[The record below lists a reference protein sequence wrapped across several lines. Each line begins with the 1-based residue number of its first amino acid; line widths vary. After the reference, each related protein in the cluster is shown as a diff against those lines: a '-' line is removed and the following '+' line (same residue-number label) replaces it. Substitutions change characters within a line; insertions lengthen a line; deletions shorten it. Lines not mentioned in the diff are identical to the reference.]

1 MAHPPVPTERVV
13 RGPTVIDQ
21 VLFELW
27 FVGVGA
33 MAWAVL
39 RISTEQLARCIYRAL
54 RRRTRGTAGVVR

>member
-1 MAHPPVPTERVV
+1 M

-33 MAWAVL
+33 TLWALL

-54 RRRTRGTAGVVR
+54 RRRSRRTAGVVR